1 MAGGGVR
8 ELLVQLRLD
17 QTQYN
22 KQMLS
27 SREQLKLLQASFK
40 AANSDVN
47 VDNLAD
53 TLKTNLQSQLDAYN
67 KMIDDTK
74 KRIEELK
81 KALTQTTPG
90 SKAETGLQSDL
101 TKLETKLKNAETSL
115 NNIKDKMD
123 TFDADNFV
131 EQMGEVVRFTE
142 DLRMAWDGVIGD
154 WAKETADRADAV
166 NMDREQALAM
176 VTKIAR
182 GKPGWTEEW
191 TEETDRFIQ
200 DLITKVP
207 ATYEE
212 VAITM
217 ANAMQAGGQSLEDLY
232 TFTDLMLRLEK
243 STDLTGDAGARHFG
257 KFLTIM
263 EADVSEY
270 EGLASVI
277 VALGNGVAATEAEIV
292 DVAVRSASQLK
303 AVGMQ
308 ADEILGL
315 SAAALALG
323 MEPMAAASSLEKL
336 AEKVGGSAE
345 YAAKGYADFEN
356 KLKAAG
362 LAFTDFLQL
371 QAQMDTG
378 GIKIDSYQAML
389 GMTDADFNQ
398 MMANA
403 VQAEKVAYM
412 LGMTVDEFATAW
424 QGDPAAT
431 FTKFFETIGSLDEGG
446 SESMLTLLDSLG
458 ITEIREARLARNFA
472 DVADT
477 MMGIIGLAK
486 QANDE
491 AVALQQESAE
501 LFNTS
506 ESQRKMNE
514 SQTENFLQKIGDSVT
529 EVRLGWETFWAD
541 QLQKWTNDLP
551 EWATTGIGL
560 VVAGLSGLTDAID
573 GIGSFAQGIYYTGQV
588 YRDIKKTDWGQVGQA
603 LGPLAKG
610 AGKVLG
616 GAAAVLGVIELAE
629 YVGEIATDTSTISEN
644 LANIQINIDE
654 ESRKRTM
661 QAIQEVKEAAAEL
674 SGEAMDEKYGTT
686 SQIVQMGFGTEAMFA
701 QAMQY
706 EADRAERELQAI
718 YTKYGA
724 TIREIQEEMVAN
736 AENEMRLAELQS
748 TLNLVTQS
756 MESEATDAK
765 RRYSRIISDVVS
777 GALRRAGLES
787 EAQGFAKKYNLLDD
801 LIGLGT
807 GAEKKTGQEVSNLL
821 YRLRSEGIISA
832 FDWTN
837 KWAGFSASAYD
848 AGMAKLSEMQVRTWV
863 KALYEKMEPEAEK
876 LWGNSGLTTILA
888 TAMSSDYLGNVDV
901 TGLNEAMQGLWGLL
915 DVQQIAE
922 KGAGTMEEMGA
933 QSALGLG
940 KGWSLNGQVA
950 VDNVTAT
957 CNAMI
962 AAARSV
968 LDVHSPSRVMEAI
981 GRNVVD
987 GLAQGVLAGKSHA
1000 VNSIKEMMLAAKAE
1014 ADTLSPRINEA
1025 LMMMGGGVLAGG
1037 PALGGGMQIAGK
1049 STPVINNYYNVSGSV
1064 ETQQNVRRLAQQLA
1078 RAQRVLNQSVGKD

>member
-1 MAGGGVR
+1 MPGGDVR

-53 TLKTNLQSQLDAYN
+53 TLKQNLKSQLDAYN
-67 KMIDDTK
+67 TMIDDTK

-81 KALTQTTPG
+81 KALTRTTPG
-90 SKAETGLQSDL
+90 SKDETGLQSDL
-101 TKLETKLKNAETSL
+101 TKLETKLKNAEVSL
-115 NNIKDKMD
+115 NNIKNKMD

-176 VTKIAR
+176 VTKIAK

-191 TEETDRFIQ
+191 KEETDQFIQ

-232 TFTDLMLRLEK
+232 TFTDMMLRLEK
-243 STDLTGDAGARHFG
+243 STDLTGDEGARHFG

-263 EADVSEY
+263 ETDVSEY

-277 VALGNGVAATEAEIV
+277 VALGNGVAATEAQIV

-356 KLKAAG
+356 KLKGVG

-371 QAQMDTG
+371 QSKMDTG
-378 GIKIDSYQAML
+378 GIKIDSYQERL

-477 MMGIIGLAK
+477 MLEIIGLAK

-506 ESQRKMNE
+506 ESQRQMNE
-514 SQTENFLQKIGDSVT
+514 SKTENFLQKIGDSVT

-541 QLQKWTNDLP
+541 QLQKWTKNLP

-573 GIGSFAQGIYYTGQV
+573 GIGSLAQGIYYTGQV
-588 YRDIKKTDWGQVGQA
+588 YRDIKKTDWSQVGQA

-616 GAAAVLGVIELAE
+616 GAAAVIGVAELATFL
-629 YVGEIATDTSTISEN
+629 YDAATDATEIQDA
-644 LANIQINIDE
+644 LANLQINVDA
-654 ESRKRTM
+654 ESQKRTM
-661 QAIQEVKEAAAEL
+661 QAIQEVREAAEGLNRLEL
-674 SGEAMDEKYGTT
+674 SEKYGNV
-686 SQIVQMGFGTEAMFA
+686 SNVVQMGFGTRAMVG
-701 QAMQY
+701 
-706 EADRAERELQAI
+706 QAI
-718 YTKYGA
+718 AYEGAMADKELEEIYTRYGS
-724 TIREIQEEMVAN
+724 EIKKITEEMTAN
-736 AENEMRLAELQS
+736 AGNDILLAELQG
-748 TLNLVTQS
+748 TLDATIAA
-756 MESEATDAK
+756 MEGEVESAK
-765 RRYSRIISDVVS
+765 TRYSAALGSVVD
-777 GALRRAGLES
+777 GALKQAGLYDIAAS
-787 EAQGFAKKYNLLDD
+787 YAKKYNMLDTLL
-801 LIGLGT
+801 GLKSGKLT
-807 GAEKKTGQEVSNLL
+807 LTDAELMQYFSD
-821 YRLRSEGIISA
+821 LRSSGYIG
-832 FDWTN
+832 D
-837 KWAGFSASAYD
+837 K
-848 AGMAKLSEMQVRTWV
+848 TWQS
-863 KALYEKMEPEAEK
+863 Y
-876 LWGNSGLTTILA
+876 W
-888 TAMSSDYLGNVDV
+888 SDYLYGGFDNLVIDWKRISK
-901 TGLNEAMQGLWGLL
+901 GLQQDMLKDAEMLTADETFAEAILRPLLDSGSLENLDWLGLSEGMQGLFGLIDMKQL
-915 DVQQIAE
+915 AQS
-922 KGAGTMEEMGA
+922 GAGSMEEMGK

-940 KGWSLNGQVA
+940 KGWSLNGNVP

-962 AAARSV
+962 DAARSV
-968 LDVHSPSRVMEAI
+968 LDVHSPSRVMETI

-987 GLAQGVLAGKSHA
+987 GLAQGVLDGKSRA

-1037 PALGGGMQIAGK
+1037 TALGGGMQIASKGA
-1049 STPVINNYYNVSGSV
+1049 PVINNYYSVTGSV

-1078 RAQRVLNQSVGKD
+1078 RAQRFLNQSVGKD

>member
-1 MAGGGVR
+1 MAGGDVR

-53 TLKTNLQSQLDAYN
+53 TLKQNLKSQLDAYN
-67 KMIDDTK
+67 TMIDDTK

-81 KALTQTTPG
+81 KALTRTTPG
-90 SKAETGLQSDL
+90 SKDETGLQSDL
-101 TKLETKLKNAETSL
+101 TKLETKLKNAEVSL
-115 NNIKDKMD
+115 NNIKNKMD

-166 NMDREQALAM
+166 NMNREQALAM
-176 VTKIAR
+176 VTKIAK
-182 GKPGWTEEW
+182 GKPGWTEDW
-191 TEETDRFIQ
+191 TEETDQFIQ

-232 TFTDLMLRLEK
+232 TFTDMMLRLEK
-243 STDLTGDAGARHFG
+243 STDLTGDEGARHFG

-263 EADVSEY
+263 ETDVSEY

-277 VALGNGVAATEAEIV
+277 VALGNGVAATEAQIV

-371 QAQMDTG
+371 QGQMDTG

-477 MMGIIGLAK
+477 MMEIIGLAK

-506 ESQRKMNE
+506 ESQRQMNE
-514 SQTENFLQKIGDSVT
+514 SKTENFLQKIGDSVT

-541 QLQKWTNDLP
+541 QLQKWTKNLP

-616 GAAAVLGVIELAE
+616 GAAAVIGVAELARFL
-629 YVGEIATDTSTISEN
+629 YDASTDATAIQDA
-644 LANIQINIDE
+644 LANLQINVDA
-654 ESRKRTM
+654 ESQKRTM
-661 QAIQEVKEAAAEL
+661 QAIQEVREAAEGLNRLEL
-674 SGEAMDEKYGTT
+674 SEKYGNV
-686 SQIVQMGFGTEAMFA
+686 SNVVQMGFGTRAMVG
-701 QAMQY
+701 
-706 EADRAERELQAI
+706 QAI
-718 YTKYGA
+718 AYEGAMADKELEEIYTRYGS
-724 TIREIQEEMVAN
+724 EIKKITEEMTAN
-736 AENEMRLAELQS
+736 AGNDILLAELQG
-748 TLNLVTQS
+748 TLDATIAA
-756 MESEATDAK
+756 MEGEVESAK
-765 RRYSRIISDVVS
+765 TRYSAALGSVVD
-777 GALRRAGLES
+777 GALKQAGLYDIAAS
-787 EAQGFAKKYNLLDD
+787 YAKKYNMLDTLL
-801 LIGLGT
+801 GLKSGKLT
-807 GAEKKTGQEVSNLL
+807 MTDAELMQYFND
-821 YRLRSEGIISA
+821 LRSSGYIG
-832 FDWTN
+832 D
-837 KWAGFSASAYD
+837 K
-848 AGMAKLSEMQVRTWV
+848 TW
-863 KALYEKMEPEAEK
+863 
-876 LWGNSGLTTILA
+876 NSYW
-888 TAMSSDYLGNVDV
+888 SDYLYGGFDNLVIDWKRISK
-901 TGLNEAMQGLWGLL
+901 GLQQDMLKDAEMLTADETFAEAILRPLLDSGSFENLDWLGLSEGMQGLFGLIDMKQL
-915 DVQQIAE
+915 AQS
-922 KGAGTMEEMGA
+922 GAGSMEEMGK

-940 KGWSLNGQVA
+940 KGWNLNGNVP

-962 AAARSV
+962 DAARSV
-968 LDVHSPSRVMEAI
+968 LDVHSPSRVMETI

-1037 PALGGGMQIAGK
+1037 TALGGGMQIASKGA
-1049 STPVINNYYNVSGSV
+1049 PVINNYYSVTGSV

-1078 RAQRVLNQSVGKD
+1078 RAQRFLNQSVGKD